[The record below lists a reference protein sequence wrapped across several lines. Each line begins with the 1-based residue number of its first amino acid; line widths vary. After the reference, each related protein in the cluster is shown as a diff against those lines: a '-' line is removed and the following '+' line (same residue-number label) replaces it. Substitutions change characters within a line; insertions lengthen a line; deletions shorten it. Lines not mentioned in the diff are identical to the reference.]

1 MSAQGGHEDIKVSAS
16 FKSNVKIAGKTSA
29 VGNRKNIEIAV
40 SWKYLS
46 NFWKTL
52 EMSLLNYEINLILT

>member
-1 MSAQGGHEDIKVSAS
+1 MSAEGDHEDIKVSVS
-16 FKSNVKIAGKTSA
+16 FKSKVTIAGKTYP

-52 EMSLLNYEINLILT
+52 EMSLINYEINLILT